1 LRQTTTRSLPC
12 MEQLSLSNQY
22 TRLIHFIEVK
32 TTGRYWLWKLVL
44 FCALLSWCLAVPP
57 YTVSALSDAW
67 AFIKVQSEDLLHPT
81 HLEVYIRR
89 ENMVMRWVLPA
100 VYYLTRSVTMILII
114 QALMGVGFLYLFSRE
129 VFRQTNDK
137 VLTTFFALGLSNI
150 FVFSWFFVD
159 VAGYGD
165 GYAYFFLMLALLTR
179 NPFLLF
185 VCLQAAF
192 FTDERALVASGYL
205 ILWWMTDF
213 LLNKPK
219 NENATDFLTVLRGI
233 FTPRTWVVLLALG
246 VYVIFRSYI
255 MRTYFPGHS
264 YTTMGT
270 PVLFADMHRWGLG
283 SSLWFSFEGM
293 WLPLGVAGYA
303 LCATGRIW
311 HFLALLAGF
320 VVLIIT
326 GIFVHDIDRALGYGF
341 PLLLSS
347 SLILSRLIPPADY
360 RKLACVVAFFCI
372 ISPLCY
378 TQGYN
383 KIIWAEPLPMKA
395 MMYIDTK
402 ANWGW
407 FD

>member
-1 LRQTTTRSLPC
+1 
-12 MEQLSLSNQY
+12 MEQVSLAHQY
-22 TRLIHFIEVK
+22 SRLTHFIETK
-32 TTGRYWLWKLVL
+32 TAGQYWLWKLVI
-44 FCALLSWCLAVPP
+44 FCAVLSWCLAVPP
-57 YTVSALSDAW
+57 YTVSAQSDAW
-67 AFIKVQSEDLLHPT
+67 AFIKVQAEDLLHPT

-100 VYYLTRSVTMILII
+100 VYFLTRSVVVILII
-114 QALMGVGFLYLFSRE
+114 QAFMGIVFLYLFSQE

-137 VLTTFFALGLSNI
+137 VLTTFFTLGLSNI

-159 VAGYGD
+159 TAGYGD
-165 GYAYFFLMLALLTR
+165 GYAYFFLILALFTR

-185 VCLQAAF
+185 VYLQAAF
-192 FTDERALVASGYL
+192 FTDERALVASGHL
-205 ILWWMTDF
+205 ILWWMTD
-213 LLNKPK
+213 LLMKK
-219 NENATDFLTVLRGI
+219 SQSGNATGIITVIRSI
-233 FTPRTWVVLLALG
+233 FIPRTWIVLIALG
-246 VYVIFRSYI
+246 VYMVFRSYI
-255 MRTYFPGHS
+255 MNTYFPGHN

-293 WLPLGVAGYA
+293 WLALGVAGYA
-303 LCATGRIW
+303 LYSTGRIW
-311 HFLALLAGF
+311 HFLALLTGF

-326 GIFVHDIDRALGYGF
+326 GIFVHDVDRALGYGF

-347 SLILSRLIPPADY
+347 SLILSRLLPPADY
-360 RKLACVVAFFCI
+360 RKLAFIAAFFCI

-395 MMYIDTK
+395 MMYIDAK